1 MIESIVE
8 AWEFVVRRPEL
19 LTEWTLQHVWL
30 VFVAGSIALVL
41 GVSIGLFISGRGRER
56 VAETVLYL
64 AEIMMTVPSLALF
77 GLLMLILVA
86 MTVKSIGF
94 LPAVVALVIYG
105 QLPIIRNTYT
115 AIRQVDPALIEV
127 GRGMGMT
134 ERQIL
139 VRVKFPIAL
148 PVIMAGV
155 RNALVLLIGIGA
167 IAVFVGAGGLGS
179 PIFRGLRNN
188 RMDLII
194 IGGVT
199 VSVLALVVD
208 GLMTLV
214 QRVATPRGL
223 RQGR

>member
-1 MIESIVE
+1 MIDSIVE

-19 LTEWTLQHVWL
+19 LAEWTLEHVWL

-86 MTVKSIGF
+86 MTLKSIGF
-94 LPAVVALVIYG
+94 VPAVVALVVYG

-134 ERQIL
+134 ETQIL
-139 VRVKFPIAL
+139 VKVKFPIAL

-214 QRVATPRGL
+214 QRMATPRGL
-223 RQGR
+223 RQRR

>member
-8 AWEFVVRRPEL
+8 AWEFVVWRPEL
-19 LTEWTLQHVWL
+19 LAEWTLQHVWL
-30 VFVAGSIALVL
+30 VFVAGSIALIL
-41 GVSIGLFISGRGRER
+41 GVAVGLFISGRGRER
-56 VAETVLYL
+56 IAEIVLYL
-64 AEIMMTVPSLALF
+64 AEIMMTIPSLALF
-77 GLLMLILVA
+77 GLLMLVLVA
-86 MTVKSIGF
+86 LTVKSIGF
-94 LPAVVALVIYG
+94 LPAVLALIVYG

-115 AIRQVDPALIEV
+115 GIRQVDPALVEV

-134 ERQIL
+134 DRQIL
-139 VRVKFPIAL
+139 LRVKFPIGL

-199 VSVLALVVD
+199 VSLLALVVD
-208 GLMTLV
+208 GVMTLM